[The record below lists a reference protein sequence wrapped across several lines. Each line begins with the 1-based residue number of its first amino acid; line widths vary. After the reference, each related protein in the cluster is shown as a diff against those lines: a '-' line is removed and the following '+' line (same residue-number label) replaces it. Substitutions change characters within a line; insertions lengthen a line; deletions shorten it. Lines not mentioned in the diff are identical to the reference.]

1 MTPREEI
8 LQWLQGQRHYEEGV
22 EIYQR
27 HGFNLML
34 KQRFRMAGKSALTE
48 MTLEEELRKLAGLSE
63 TEMKNIKRK
72 VAPPSVQPV
81 RGDLKSPFSANRG
94 SAAAHPNAAT
104 ETAKKFLRF
113 RERFPFLNNPE
124 CPDVLKVAVADMFTA
139 YGRYKE
145 AHAKLA
151 TMADDA
157 DAEETAKLAEEVVE
171 NYLQDRE
178 LWAELEHYRDHG
190 ELLGKAKIV
199 RQAIEKKSLSALT
212 DVELFK
218 QLHSAKTQI
227 SKAKAMAKKADA
239 DDSEAQQHASQQL
252 ARWKVRHAL
261 IEEEIQTRK
270 KK

>member
-1 MTPREEI
+1 
-8 LQWLQGQRHYEEGV
+8 
-22 EIYQR
+22 
-27 HGFNLML
+27 
-34 KQRFRMAGKSALTE
+34 MAGKSALTE
-48 MTLEEELRKLAGLSE
+48 MTLQEELRKLAGLSE
-63 TEMKNIKRK
+63 SEMKTIKRK
-72 VAPPSVQPV
+72 ATSSSVSPSSQP
-81 RGDLKSPFSANRG
+81 SFSVSHG

-104 ETAKKFLRF
+104 ETAKMVIRF

-151 TMADDA
+151 AMADDA

-199 RQAIEKKSLSALT
+199 RQAIEKKSLSTLT

-227 SKAKAMAKKADA
+227 SKAKAMAKKSDA